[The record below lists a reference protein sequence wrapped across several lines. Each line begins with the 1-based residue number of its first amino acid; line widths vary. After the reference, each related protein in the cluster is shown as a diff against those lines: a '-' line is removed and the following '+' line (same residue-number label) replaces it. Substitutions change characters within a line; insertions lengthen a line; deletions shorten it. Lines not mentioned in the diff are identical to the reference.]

1 MNPKGSTVI
10 GNVSIYVSS
19 FCSSRFII
27 FNIELFSVSLSNFVL
42 YSSRLNPSS
51 TPANTFPEL
60 SFIDPLAAFVVVS
73 LVSFISDVFLYSS
86 P

>member
-1 MNPKGSTVI
+1 MNPYGSTVI
-10 GNVSIYVSS
+10 GNVSVYVSS

-42 YSSRLNPSS
+42 YSSRLNSSS

-60 SFIDPLAAFVVVS
+60 SFIEAENAYPLGAKIMLGA
-73 LVSFISDVFLYSS
+73 L
-86 P
+86 PQTPAGT